1 MSHYNYINIFLILT
15 LGMISASIYAANSA
29 NESSR
34 EVKKVS
40 KGNVTSPKSSEKVPD
55 KIPKNVNTK
64 NARENDDTDD
74 ELIINANKHFFEY
87 ERNNKYYV
95 IRRHFLYNRFDKIEK
110 ILRSFIEKYPAAKD
124 KEYYYYWGVIHEN
137 RGEYITALESYQ
149 KAIDI
154 LPTYS
159 RARNSLGSLY
169 CKMHKYD
176 MALDNFLLA
185 EETNPYNPFIQYNI
199 GSLFFKT
206 GKLDKA
212 IKYLKNSIKYKA
224 NFGSAFH
231 KLANIMYKK
240 KRFRAAI
247 NYYKKAIGFNTVSH
261 TTYYF
266 IGLSYLNIKNVSSA
280 ITSLNQSLK
289 LKNNF
294 FEAALEMGKIYHS
307 YGEFQNA
314 IKMYLWAESIN
325 AEHRNL
331 RLWLSQCYSETG
343 KYSSAIDI
351 VKKLIEQEPNSDKL
365 KKYLHSLEEKIEVEN
380 FNDPDDYYKY

>member
-1 MSHYNYINIFLILT
+1 
-15 LGMISASIYAANSA
+15 
-29 NESSR
+29 
-34 EVKKVS
+34 
-40 KGNVTSPKSSEKVPD
+40 
-55 KIPKNVNTK
+55 
-64 NARENDDTDD
+64 
-74 ELIINANKHFFEY
+74 
-87 ERNNKYYV
+87 
-95 IRRHFLYNRFDKIEK
+95 
-110 ILRSFIEKYPAAKD
+110 
-124 KEYYYYWGVIHEN
+124 
-137 RGEYITALESYQ
+137 
-149 KAIDI
+149 
-154 LPTYS
+154 
-159 RARNSLGSLY
+159 
-169 CKMHKYD
+169 MHKYD

-351 VKKLIEQEPNSDKL
+351 VKKLIQGKSNF
-365 KKYLHSLEEKIEVEN
+365 YLVNNPDVYQAAAWNLGIQISHGEIIGIISSHSVIAPDYVSMAVETLLYTGV
-380 FNDPDDYYKY
+380 DMVGGPTRTIKPP